1 MNYLKKFKDILVET
15 LKENKKLIII
25 FAILFIVLFIATW
38 IYSMGTIS
46 SKIETLT
53 NVSQQGPVNEAMN
66 PDTLSIFINNAY
78 GGLLVYVTSIF
89 FGIGGIISVIYN
101 AINLG
106 AIGALF
112 SVMIPDGGLRFILYL
127 IPHGIFEITA
137 TILEPVSGILLF
149 RFVWRFLKG
158 IIRSDEKGF
167 EKISSS
173 FKNNQRVLIQS
184 LVLFIFTII
193 LLLIAAP
200 IESYIS
206 VPFSELILGKTN

>member
-1 MNYLKKFKDILVET
+1 MNYLKKFKDILIESI
-15 LKENKKLIII
+15 KENKKLIII

-38 IYSMGTIS
+38 ICAIGPIS

-53 NVSQQGPVNEAMN
+53 NATQQESINNTNVDPLA
-66 PDTLSIFINNAY
+66 IFINNVY
-78 GGLLVYVTSIF
+78 GGLIVYVTSIF
-89 FGIGGIISVIYN
+89 FGIGGIISLIYN

-112 SVMIPDGGLRFILYL
+112 SVMMPDGGLRYILYL

-137 TILEPVSGILLF
+137 TILEPVSGIILF

-158 IIRSDEKGF
+158 ITRSNEKGF
-167 EKISSS
+167 KKISSS
-173 FKNNQRVLIQS
+173 FKNNQQILIQS
-184 LVLFIFTII
+184 LVLFTFTTI

-206 VPFSELILGKTN
+206 VPFSELILGKPN